1 MNKST
6 SVRRLRPQK
15 PVRPVEVTRLADS
28 KEVLDIFNHFIG
40 EARKEL
46 RKRERLTLKGM
57 LHKTDCDSVT
67 FMGDTF
73 SLTIDFTEGM
83 LV

>member
-1 MNKST
+1 M
-6 SVRRLRPQK
+6 R
-15 PVRPVEVTRLADS
+15 
-28 KEVLDIFNHFIG
+28 FNHFIG

-73 SLTIDFTEGM
+73 SLTINFTEGM